1 MPSPAVPDRA
11 SRPLLSP
18 AQWVTAIVVLGM
30 VVGLVV
36 ASLWTQRIQQD
47 RESTLART
55 EGVTTNSL
63 YILRETM
70 NFTSSFQSYL
80 EGQVPRRDVQIA
92 RALLLR
98 RLAVI
103 DQSGESGGARTSE
116 RYGTAL
122 GELDEALAV
131 APPGTLPAA
140 ARPALVAKVQP
151 TIDALQS
158 AARKDVDT
166 VSSGVR
172 DRARAFDD
180 NQRYA
185 GNVELALLIASL
197 VLGLGLM
204 VWIAHGVRDRY
215 RTARASHVEDERKL
229 EAARAELE
237 RLGALDRGQALVLE
251 LVATGAPLT
260 RVFEAIAAYVSES
273 AHGATVRVS
282 WGSRML
288 SHPRGAAAGITEP
301 VAWSRQFSVNGA
313 SDGRLD
319 ILGPSPDGVD
329 AYSRIAAL
337 RGCDLARLA
346 LERDSSAQRL
356 EFQASHDPLT
366 GLVNRHALVTELDEH
381 LRTATTFGRHLAVMF
396 CDLDRFKQVND
407 TLGHAAGDRLLVEVA
422 SRLRASVRD
431 GDVVARHGGDEFV
444 LLCPALDTQEAA
456 VKMAERVRQSL
467 SAPYDIDGRDVVI
480 GVSVGVAFA
489 DHFRRSAVELL
500 RASDLAMYRAKQ
512 RGGSHVTVFDR
523 SFEADVAATLDLD
536 SALARAL
543 VRRELSVVYQPLVRM
558 ADGDILGF
566 EALLRWKHDGTSYP
580 PDVFIPLAER
590 NGAIVEIGRW
600 VLGEALASL
609 RSWRTVP
616 GHEDVSVSV
625 NVSARELLED
635 DFAESVLS
643 AVVASGVPADR
654 VVLELTE
661 HALVDVR
668 AAHPMLSRLRAA
680 GITVSLDDFGTG
692 YSSLTQLRILPVDQ
706 LKLDRSFTQGLDRA
720 DDRQRALVESV
731 VQLAQGLDL
740 DLVVEGV
747 ETELE
752 RDALAHLGVEH
763 GQGYLFS
770 RPVERDVAAM
780 LLVAPGLSTA
790 GDRSA

>member
-1 MPSPAVPDRA
+1 VPAPGVSDRA
-11 SRPLLSP
+11 SRALLSP
-18 AQWVTAIVVLGM
+18 AQWVTAIVVLAM
-30 VVGLVV
+30 VVGLVA
-36 ASLWTQRIQQD
+36 ASVWTQRIQQE
-47 RESTLART
+47 REATLART

-63 YILRETM
+63 YMLRETM
-70 NFTSSFQSYL
+70 NFTSSFQAYL
-80 EGQVPRRDVQIA
+80 EGQATRRDVQIA

-98 RLAVI
+98 RLSVV
-103 DQSGESGGARTSE
+103 DQSGEAGGART
-116 RYGTAL
+116 G
-122 GELDEALAV
+122 DEFRAALARLDAAV
-131 APPGTLPAA
+131 SAAPAGTLPVADRAA
-140 ARPALVAKVQP
+140 LAASVQP
-151 TIDALQS
+151 TIDEFQS
-158 AARKDVDT
+158 AARRDVDI
-166 VSSGVR
+166 VAGGVR
-172 DRARAFDD
+172 DQARAFDD
-180 NQRYA
+180 NQRNA
-185 GNVELALLIASL
+185 GNVELALLVGSL

-204 VWIAHGVRDRY
+204 IWIAHGVRERY
-215 RTARASHVEDERKL
+215 RSARSSLL
-229 EAARAELE
+229 EEEHALDAARSELE

-273 AHGATVRVS
+273 SHGSTVRVS
-282 WGSRML
+282 WGSRTL

-319 ILGPSPDGVD
+319 ILGTSADGVD

-346 LERDSSAQRL
+346 VERDTSAQRL

-366 GLVNRHALVTELDEH
+366 GLVNRHALVAELDEH
-381 LRTATTFGRHLAVMF
+381 LRTATTYGRHLAVMF

-422 SRLRASVRD
+422 ARLRASVRD
-431 GDVVARHGGDEFV
+431 GDIVARHGGDEFV

-456 VKMAERVRQSL
+456 VRMAERVRQTL
-467 SAPYDIDGRDVVI
+467 SAPYDLDGHDVVI

-523 SFEADVAATLDLD
+523 TFEADVAATLDLD

-543 VRRELSVVYQPLVRM
+543 VRREMSVVFQPLVRM
-558 ADGDILGF
+558 HDGEIEGF
-566 EALLRWKHDGTSYP
+566 EALLRWRHDGTSYP

-590 NGAIVEIGRW
+590 NGSIIEIGRW
-600 VLGEALASL
+600 VLAEALSAL
-609 RSWRTVP
+609 RSWQGAP
-616 GHEDVSVSV
+616 GGHRISVSV

-635 DFAESVLS
+635 DFADSVLA
-643 AVVASGVPADR
+643 AVEASGVPADR
-654 VVLELTE
+654 LVLELTE

-668 AAHPMLSRLRAA
+668 AAHPMLTRLRSA

-706 LKLDRSFTQGLDRA
+706 LKLDRSFTQGLDRC
-720 DDRQRALVESV
+720 DERQHALVESV
-731 VQLAQGLDL
+731 VQLAQGLAL

-747 ETELE
+747 ETEAE
-752 RDALAHLGVEH
+752 RTALVDLGVVR

-770 RPVERDVAAM
+770 RPVERDVATM
-780 LLVAPGLSTA
+780 LLVAPGLAATA
-790 GDRSA
+790 ERSA

>member
-1 MPSPAVPDRA
+1 MPATGVPDRA

-18 AQWVTAIVVLGM
+18 AQWVTAIVVLVM
-30 VVGLVV
+30 VVGLLA
-36 ASLWTQRIQQD
+36 ASVWTQRIQAE
-47 RESTLART
+47 REATLART
-55 EGVTTNSL
+55 EAVTTNSL

-70 NFTSSFQSYL
+70 NFTSTLQAYV
-80 EGQVPRRDVQIA
+80 EGQSTRREVQIA
-92 RALLLR
+92 RALLER
-98 RLAVI
+98 RLSVV
-103 DQSGESGGARTSE
+103 DQSGEAGGARTSDQF
-116 RYGTAL
+116 RDDLAT
-122 GELDEALAV
+122 LDAAV
-131 APPGTLPAA
+131 AEAPAGTLPLDDRTRLAA
-140 ARPALVAKVQP
+140 SVQP
-151 TIDALQS
+151 AIDAFQS
-158 AARKDVDT
+158 AARRDVD
-166 VSSGVR
+166 VVAGGVR
-172 DRARAFDD
+172 DQARAFDE
-180 NQRYA
+180 NQRTA
-185 GNVELALLIASL
+185 GNVELALLVGSL

-215 RTARASHVEDERKL
+215 RAARSSLLEEEHKL
-229 EAARAELE
+229 DAARAELE

-260 RVFEAIAAYVSES
+260 RVFESIAAYVSES
-273 AHGATVRVS
+273 SHGATVRVS
-282 WGSRML
+282 WGNRTL
-288 SHPRGAAAGITEP
+288 SHPRGAAAGITEA
-301 VAWSRQFSVNGA
+301 VAWSRQFAVNGA

-319 ILGPSPDGVD
+319 ILGPSTDAVD

-346 LERDSSAQRL
+346 VERDSSAQRL

-366 GLVNRHALVTELDEH
+366 GLVNRHALVGELDEH
-381 LRTATTFGRHLAVMF
+381 LRTATAYGRHLAVMF

-422 SRLRASVRD
+422 GRLRASVRD
-431 GDVVARHGGDEFV
+431 GDIVARHGGDEFV

-456 VKMAERVRQSL
+456 VRMAERVRQSL
-467 SAPYDIDGRDVVI
+467 SAPYDLDGHDVVI

-489 DHFRRSAVELL
+489 DQFRRSAVELL

-523 SFEADVAATLDLD
+523 TFEADVAATLDLD

-543 VRRELSVVYQPLVRM
+543 VRREMSVLFQPLVRM
-558 ADGDILGF
+558 DDGRIEGF
-566 EALLRWKHDGTSYP
+566 EALLRWTHDGTAYP

-600 VLGEALASL
+600 VLGEALSAV
-609 RSWRTVP
+609 RGWHGVP
-616 GHEDVSVSV
+616 GAEDVRVSV
-625 NVSARELLED
+625 NVSARELLEE
-635 DFAESVLS
+635 DFADSVLA
-643 AVVASGVPADR
+643 AVAASGVPAHL

-668 AAHPMLSRLRAA
+668 AAHPMLSRLRSA

-706 LKLDRSFTQGLDRA
+706 LKLDRSFTQALDRA

-731 VQLAQGLDL
+731 VQLSQGLAL

-747 ETELE
+747 ETEAE
-752 RDALAHLGVEH
+752 RDALIDLGVER

-780 LLVAPGLSTA
+780 LLVAPGLATA

>member
-1 MPSPAVPDRA
+1 MPASAVPDRA
-11 SRPLLSP
+11 SRALLSP
-18 AQWVTAIVVLGM
+18 AQWVTAILVLAM
-30 VVGLVV
+30 VVGVVV
-36 ASLWTQRIQQD
+36 ASVWTQQIQQD
-47 RESTLART
+47 RETSLART

-70 NFTSSFQSYL
+70 NVTSMFQSYL
-80 EGQVPRRDVQIA
+80 EGQATRRDVQIS

-98 RLAVI
+98 RLAVV
-103 DQSGESGGARTSE
+103 DQSGEAGGARTSE
-116 RYGTAL
+116 QFRTAL
-122 GELDEALAV
+122 AEVDAAV
-131 APPGTLPAA
+131 ADAPAGTLPVSQRAA
-140 ARPALVAKVQP
+140 LAAQVQP

-158 AARKDVDT
+158 AARKDVDI
-166 VSSGVR
+166 VAGGVR
-172 DRARAFDD
+172 DQARAFDE

-185 GNVELALLIASL
+185 GNVELALLVGSL
-197 VLGLGLM
+197 VLGIGLM

-215 RTARASHVEDERKL
+215 RTARSSLLEEERKL
-229 EAARAELE
+229 DVARSELE

-273 AHGATVRVS
+273 SHGATVRVA
-282 WGSRML
+282 WGSRTL
-288 SHPRGAAAGITEP
+288 SHPRGAAAGITEA
-301 VAWSRQFSVNGA
+301 VAWSRQFAVNGA

-346 LERDSSAQRL
+346 VERDSSAQRL

-422 SRLRASVRD
+422 ARLRASVRD

-456 VKMAERVRQSL
+456 VRMAERIRQSL
-467 SAPYDIDGRDVVI
+467 SEPYDIDGRDVII

-512 RGGSHVTVFDR
+512 RGGAHVTVFDR

-536 SALARAL
+536 SALSRAL
-543 VRRELSVVYQPLVRM
+543 VRREMRVLFQPLVRM
-558 ADGDILGF
+558 AGGGIDGF
-566 EALLRWKHDGTSYP
+566 EALLRWRHDGTSYP

-590 NGAIVEIGRW
+590 NGSIVEIGRW
-600 VLGEALASL
+600 VLGEALSAL
-609 RSWRTVP
+609 KGWRAVP
-616 GHEDVSVSV
+616 GHEHVTVSV

-654 VVLELTE
+654 LVLELTE

-680 GITVSLDDFGTG
+680 GITISLDDFGTG
-692 YSSLTQLRILPVDQ
+692 YSSLTQLRILPVDE

-731 VQLAQGLDL
+731 VQLAQGLAL

-747 ETELE
+747 ETEQE
-752 RDALAHLGVEH
+752 RRALAELGVERA
-763 GQGYLFS
+763 QGYLFS
-770 RPVERDVAAM
+770 RPVERDAASM
-780 LLVAPGLSTA
+780 LLAAPGLSTV
-790 GDRSA
+790 GERSA